1 MPGALIDLIKDN
13 ECVCFST
20 AEHYL
25 SSSREPGELY
35 CETYQKVAVLFASM
49 PDFMESFRDDSD
61 LQAGLHCLK
70 TLNEIIRSFDMVT
83 FPTLYFLA
91 SSLSAI
97 YLMRP
102 T

>member
-1 MPGALIDLIKDN
+1 MLYL
-13 ECVCFST
+13 S

-25 SSSREPGELY
+25 SSTREPGELY

-49 PDFMESFRDDSD
+49 PDFMDSFRDDSD

-83 FPTLYFLA
+83 FPALYYFLTGHH
-91 SSLSAI
+91 L
-97 YLMRP
+97 
-102 T
+102 